1 MATELQKRANR
12 ANALKSTGPT
22 SDAGKIAVRLNATRH
37 GLLSKAPIMAGE
49 SEEEYGALRA
59 QLESELA
66 PVGILEGQL
75 CERLAGMLWRLRRLQ
90 HIEAGIL
97 TGGAANA
104 FADAADAIAKSHTRT
119 EEGQAALLA
128 TMNEEW
134 EGRTVIE
141 NEAAHS
147 DAKGAAKEA
156 RAVLWSVPALLG
168 AAYRNDAGGADAL
181 TKLSRYET
189 TLERSLF
196 RSLEELRRLQDARRE
211 REKRDGEGNGEE

>member
-12 ANALKSTGPT
+12 ANSLKSTGPT

-49 SEEEYGALRA
+49 SFEEYNALRS

-66 PVGILEGQL
+66 PVGIMEGQL
-75 CERLAGMLWRLRRLQ
+75 CERLAGMLWRLRRLS

-97 TGGAANA
+97 TAGAAGA

-119 EEGQAALLA
+119 EGGH
-128 TMNEEW
+128 EELMAVLV
-134 EGRTVIE
+134 EEAQGRTVIE
-141 NEAAHS
+141 NEEAHS
-147 DAKGAAKEA
+147 DAKEAAKEA

-211 REKRDGEGNGEE
+211 REKRDGEE

>member
-12 ANALKSTGPT
+12 ANSLKSIGPT
-22 SDAGKIAVRLNATRH
+22 SEAGKMAVRLNATRH

-49 SEEEYGALRA
+49 SEEEYNALRS

-66 PVGILEGQL
+66 PVGIMEGQL
-75 CERLAGMLWRLRRLQ
+75 CERLAGMLWRLRRLS

-97 TGGAANA
+97 TAGAAGA
-104 FADAADAIAKSHTRT
+104 FADAADAIAKSHTRK
-119 EEGQAALLA
+119 EEGGAAVLA
-128 TMNEEW
+128 ASLEDW

-141 NEAAHS
+141 NEEAHS
-147 DAKGAAKEA
+147 DATGAAKEA

-168 AAYRNDAGGADAL
+168 AAFVNDAGGADAL

-211 REKRDGEGNGEE
+211 RDEKPNGEE

>member
-1 MATELQKRANR
+1 MSTELQKRANR
-12 ANALKSTGPT
+12 ANALQSTGPT
-22 SDAGKIAVRLNATRH
+22 SDAGKMAVRLNATRH

-59 QLESELA
+59 QLESELS

-75 CERLAGMLWRLRRLQ
+75 CERLAGMLWRLRRLS

-97 TGGAANA
+97 TGGAAGA
-104 FADAADAIAKSHTRT
+104 FADAAEEVAKTYTRR
-119 EEGQAALLA
+119 EEGGAAELA
-128 TMNEEW
+128 ASLEDW

-141 NEAAHS
+141 NEEAHS
-147 DAKGAAKEA
+147 DATGAAKEA

-211 REKRDGEGNGEE
+211 RDEKPNGEE

>member
-12 ANALKSTGPT
+12 ANSLKSTGPT

-49 SEEEYGALRA
+49 SEEEYGALRS

-66 PVGILEGQL
+66 PVGIMEGQL
-75 CERLAGMLWRLRRLQ
+75 CERLVGMLWRLRRLS

-97 TGGAANA
+97 TAGAAKS
-104 FADAADAIAKSHTRT
+104 FADAAEEVAKTYTRT

-141 NEAAHS
+141 NEAAHTDAS
-147 DAKGAAKEA
+147 DAAKEA

-196 RSLEELRRLQDARRE
+196 RSLEELRRLQEVRLGSKKE
-211 REKRDGEGNGEE
+211 PG